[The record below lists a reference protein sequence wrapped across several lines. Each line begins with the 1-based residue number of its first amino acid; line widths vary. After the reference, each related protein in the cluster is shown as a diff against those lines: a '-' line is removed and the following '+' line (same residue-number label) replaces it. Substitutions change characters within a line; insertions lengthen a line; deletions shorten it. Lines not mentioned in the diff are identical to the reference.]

1 MFDLS
6 NQFII
11 FHVVSLVAQIID
23 HFLDFTFVADVSDY
37 VEAAIDDEDE
47 SEYRSIY
54 IASMI
59 FAIIGAVILLLSCCI
74 YAYRKS
80 EMYERYPELYKYEE
94 KIILAETI
102 VYSSLLTFF
111 FTDIPITV
119 MVIIVSIKKDEWTW
133 VAIAN
138 ICSDIVAILS
148 KCCTALYN
156 GKKADDASYD
166 KRQEFNNQERLK
178 EERLEKERLERE
190 RLEKEKK
197 AREELQ
203 RLLALG
209 HTDEQCIIL

>member
-1 MFDLS
+1 M
-6 NQFII
+6 
-11 FHVVSLVAQIID
+11 
-23 HFLDFTFVADVSDY
+23 
-37 VEAAIDDEDE
+37 
-47 SEYRSIY
+47 
-54 IASMI
+54 
-59 FAIIGAVILLLSCCI
+59 
-74 YAYRKS
+74 
-80 EMYERYPELYKYEE
+80 
-94 KIILAETI
+94 
-102 VYSSLLTFF
+102 YSSLLTFI
-111 FTDIPITV
+111 FTDIPITI